1 MNAFIAAE
9 KAAARERL
17 KERLKNELF
26 ILIFI
31 PILNFILILIL
42 ILILISILSA
52 RFPQPQ
58 IPATSPSYR
67 FWPQVPTNAALN
79 SLRFQAPSPT

>member
-1 MNAFIAAE
+1 M
-9 KAAARERL
+9 
-17 KERLKNELF
+17 F

-31 PILNFILILIL
+31 PILFFICILILIL
-42 ILILISILSA
+42 ILIFILSA

-58 IPATSPSYR
+58 ITATSSSYR
-67 FWPQVPTNAALN
+67 FGPQVPTNAALN